1 VDRTGVLIV
10 SKTKSREL
18 RRIPLPPATLAEVR
32 QLIGRLVAFSE
43 PGSFARMARK
53 LSGVERFHVHMLRH
67 TFACSWVD
75 RGGSLAAL
83 QHLLGHL
90 SINTTQRY
98 GRISD
103 SMVRAEMMRPE
114 SVAGGVPPTG
124 ESVGS

>member
-1 VDRTGVLIV
+1 MV
-10 SKTKSREL
+10 
-18 RRIPLPPATLAEVR
+18 
-32 QLIGRLVAFSE
+32 
-43 PGSFARMARK
+43 
-53 LSGVERFHVHMLRH
+53 RH

-75 RGGSLAAL
+75 GRGSLAAL

-103 SMVRAEMMRPE
+103 SMVRAEMMRLE
-114 SVAGGVPPTG
+114 SVASGVPPTG